1 MNINL
6 KKIFRKLSLVQKFS
20 VAVFSLVAV
29 MMVIVTGLIISHQK
43 SALRSE
49 MDKNH
54 VVIVRNLAKD
64 AVEPLILM
72 DPLRL
77 DGLVRAIAQTP
88 GFMYALVVVDRDKR
102 IVAHT
107 NRVFLGQTL
116 PARLQKQALSVL
128 TKGETYIG
136 DSSQD
141 GVKEIL
147 VPVKIGY
154 EVVGMVMVGFSRE
167 STEAVVEDTMKELKR
182 YVYFISALVIF
193 IGIGGAVA
201 LAKQLTTPMKKLKD
215 KMELVQ
221 TGNLD
226 VTVPNDS
233 LQNCW
238 EVQGCDLKDC
248 PAYGKQRCWTI
259 SGTRCF
265 GCVQGGA
272 AEKIGDCK
280 KCIVYRES
288 CGDEVG
294 ELIEVFNQMVGD
306 LKSNLRELEEANQE
320 KFRLDRL
327 SALGQVAAGVA
338 HEINNP
344 LGGIGLCFNN
354 LIETN
359 MDEDTRRQHI
369 EVIKS
374 GFDRIQSI
382 VKRLLDFS
390 KNSALSMSRSS
401 INTIVRNV
409 LKLSEYTILKKGIK
423 LVEQLSGDL
432 PALMV
437 DPNKLEQVFLNLII
451 NAVQAME
458 GGGVLT
464 IRTESDESKCRV
476 SFTDTGK
483 GIPREVIT
491 RIFDPFFTTKDTGE
505 GTGLGLSVSKALIEQ
520 HKGDITVKTSEEG
533 TTFTV
538 QLPLS

>member
-1 MNINL
+1 MNINI
-6 KKIFRKLSLVQKFS
+6 KRIFRKLSLVQKFS

-88 GFMYALVVVDRDKR
+88 GFMYALVVDRDKR

-107 NRVFLGQTL
+107 NRAFLGRTL
-116 PARLQKQALSVL
+116 PAPLQKQALSVL

-167 STEAVVEDTMKELKR
+167 STEAVVEDAMKELKR

-259 SGTRCF
+259 SGTKCF
-265 GCVQGGA
+265 GCVQGDA
-272 AEKIGDCK
+272 AEKICDCK

-327 SALGQVAAGVA
+327 SALGLVAAGVA

-359 MDEDTRRQHI
+359 MDEDIRRQHI

-423 LVEQLSGDL
+423 LVEHLSGDI
-432 PALMV
+432 PAIMV

-464 IRTESDESKCRV
+464 IRTESDESACRV

-483 GIPREVIT
+483 GIPRDVIT

-505 GTGLGLSVSKALIEQ
+505 GTGLGLSVSKAIIEQ

-538 QLPLS
+538 HLPLS